1 MGARVSRSDFE
12 WSYTDEPHA
21 TRRKQILK
29 AHPEVKK
36 LMVVDHRFKYHVILL
51 VILQLL
57 VIPLIP
63 HLSWTSFFLLTYF
76 YGAVINHAI
85 LDAIHEISHNMAY
98 GNSKPLY
105 NRLFGMF
112 ANLPTAVPVSV
123 TFKRYHQDHHRFQ
136 GDEDLDPDLPTEWEG
151 RFFANSFTKAI
162 YVGLIPFFY
171 SLRPLFVNP
180 KSPTILE
187 FLNYVT
193 QLSFD
198 AIVYYFFGIRPLVY
212 MLLSAL
218 IGTGWHPL
226 GAQFIAE
233 HYMFRKGQ
241 ETFSYYGPFNY
252 ITFNVG
258 YHNEHHDFPNIPG
271 SLLPKVREIA
281 PEFYNNMP
289 HHSSWLKVIYD
300 FVFDP
305 EINPY
310 ARVKRSVKQRAN
322 NNACADKTHE
332 D

>member
-1 MGARVSRSDFE
+1 
-12 WSYTDEPHA
+12 
-21 TRRKQILK
+21 
-29 AHPEVKK
+29 
-36 LMVVDHRFKYHVILL
+36 MVVDHRFKYHVILL
-51 VILQLL
+51 VLLQL
-57 VIPLIP
+57 VAIPLIP
-63 HLSWTSFFLLTYF
+63 HLSWTGFFLITYF
-76 YGAVINHAI
+76 FGAVINHAI

-98 GNSKPLY
+98 GNSKPFH
-105 NRLFGMF
+105 NRAFGMF
-112 ANLPTAVPVSV
+112 ANLPTSVPVSV
-123 TFKRYHQDHHRFQ
+123 TFKRYHHDHHRFQ
-136 GDEDLDPDLPTEWEG
+136 GDVLLDPDLPTDFEG
-151 RFFANSFTKAI
+151 KFFKNSFTKAI
-162 YVGLIPFFY
+162 YVGLIPLFY

-187 FLNYVT
+187 FLNYVV

-198 AIVYYFFGIRPLVY
+198 FLVYYFFGIKPLVY
-212 MLLSAL
+212 MLASTL

-281 PEFYNNMP
+281 PEYYDNLP
-289 HHSSWLKVIYD
+289 HHSSWLKVLYD

-305 EINPY
+305 EIGPY
-310 ARVKRSVKQRAN
+310 ARVKRSSKLRRQN
-322 NNACADKTHE
+322 NNEWAVYRVVFSLGVRLVE
-332 D
+332 R

>member
-1 MGARVSRSDFE
+1 
-12 WSYTDEPHA
+12 
-21 TRRKQILK
+21 
-29 AHPEVKK
+29 
-36 LMVVDHRFKYHVILL
+36 MVVDHRFKYHVMFL
-51 VILQLL
+51 VFLQLL

-63 HLSWTSFFLLTYF
+63 HLSWTAFFLVTYF
-76 YGAVINHAI
+76 YGAVINHAV

-98 GNSKPLY
+98 GNAKPLH

-112 ANLPTAVPVSV
+112 ANLPTTVPVSV
-123 TFKRYHQDHHRFQ
+123 TFKRYHQEHHRFQ

-198 AIVYYFFGIRPLVY
+198 AVVYYFFGIKPLVY
-212 MLLSAL
+212 LLLSTL

-271 SLLPKVREIA
+271 SFLPKVRELA
-281 PEFYNNMP
+281 PEFYDTLP

-310 ARVKRSVKQRAN
+310 ARVKRARKQRAN
-322 NNACADKTHE
+322 NNPSPEKTHQ